1 MLVRGASGVGKSR
14 LAQTVC
20 DEVERAGISV
30 IRVLATRESVG
41 FPLAALAPYLVDRYA
56 DAGEVPQDPVR
67 LLAHMREALGPHSAG
82 RPLLFVDDLPLLDPL
97 SAVVISQLIGAGSA
111 VMLATVRTGDPLPEM
126 YNGGWS
132 GGAVVGVDLAPLSE
146 TQCGNLVQRALGA
159 PIAAR
164 AVGRLH
170 TLSGGL
176 PFFLKELVAVAIQD
190 GTLRQ
195 IEGVWQLAGG
205 ALRSPVL
212 STMLEH
218 RMAPLDPRTAAL
230 LRRIA
235 LCQPAE
241 VDDFPVE
248 TTDALVDLERAGL
261 IEVDH
266 VTGADWLVRLAHPA
280 YGDLLRGQVSRL
292 EMRRVMLD
300 QIRIVRSRDRG
311 SKDAVRLA
319 VWELEATGR
328 GEPAVL
334 VAAARLARQG
344 HEFDLVRRL
353 AGAAVDS
360 MEQPSAEVLLLLG
373 EALRELGDRTAAQ
386 EVLDRAAV
394 AAGSPEIRA
403 RTAIARSGLTGHGL
417 NDPDRAAE
425 ILAEARDS
433 IPGQRTAM
441 SLARAIM
448 LVVGERTAEALAEV
462 QTVDSED
469 ARTPEHA
476 GLYYLA
482 GVGGLVSGGHPAE
495 ALQLADEL
503 SPLLRT
509 GGNLIHDGMPS
520 MMRASALLDLYGPER
535 AVPDA
540 TAALQQCLDSGLDRL
555 VCYAASQLT
564 AVRLAAGQVR
574 TAARWAREV
583 ISVARGGQHRSFVSV
598 GMSNLAMVLAMS
610 GDPDGAQQLLD
621 SLAEEIR
628 TGRRHS
634 AGSAA
639 GRRGRRRGRWRPT
652 DHSPPHA
659 DMLISAAGE
668 AAERGQWATA
678 ATLWHDAVRL
688 GAAARAVE
696 GLRNAALHASSP
708 LIHLQHRHAAAATPG
723 DVEELSA
730 VAEQWAERGWSL
742 IAAETFLAALTE
754 ARRQGLSR
762 RAGPLGARA
771 ADLAARCQGA
781 RTPGLAVGDPVD
793 PLSPREREIAAMAS
807 RGLRSRDIAD
817 SLVVSIRTVDNHLQA
832 VYSKLG
838 ITGRR
843 ELADALRST

>member
-1 MLVRGASGVGKSR
+1 M
-14 LAQTVC
+14 
-20 DEVERAGISV
+20 
-30 IRVLATRESVG
+30 LATRESVG

-132 GGAVVGVDLAPLSE
+132 GGAVVGVDLAPLTE
-146 TQCGNLVQRALGA
+146 TQCGHLVQRALGA

-520 MMRASALLDLYGPER
+520 MMRASALLDVYGPER

-628 TGRRHS
+628 D
-634 AGSAA
+634 GSPAQ
-639 GRRGRRRGRWRPT
+639 RRRRSWEARASAWTLAARGSLT
-652 DHSPPHA
+652 AACDL
-659 DMLISAAGE
+659 LISAAGE
-668 AAERGQWATA
+668 AAERGQWVTA

-708 LIHLQHRHAAAATPG
+708 LIHLQHRHAAAANPG
-723 DVEELSA
+723 DVQELVA

-762 RAGPLGARA
+762 RAGPLAARA

-781 RTPGLAVGDPVD
+781 KTPGLEIGDPVD

-807 RGLRSRDIAD
+807 KGLRSRDIAD